1 MLDQS
6 PQEREDMF
14 LVGDV
19 LIDYSHQ
26 PGRSGG
32 DNIGSPLISPDNN
45 TAVKEPYKVMVL
57 EVLDNAYNAKVLVLC
72 FMNL

>member
-1 MLDQS
+1 
-6 PQEREDMF
+6 MF

-32 DNIGSPLISPDNN
+32 DSKGSPLISPDNN
-45 TAVKEPYKVMVL
+45 TACKEPYKVTVIR
-57 EVLDNAYNAKVLVLC
+57 VLDDACKIFDVMVINPISNQ
-72 FMNL
+72 N